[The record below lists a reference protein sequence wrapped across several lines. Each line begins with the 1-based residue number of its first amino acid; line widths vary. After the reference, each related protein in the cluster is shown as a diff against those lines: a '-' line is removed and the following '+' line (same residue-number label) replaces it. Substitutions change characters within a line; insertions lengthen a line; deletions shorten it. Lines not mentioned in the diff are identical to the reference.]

1 MREITT
7 AIEAG
12 KSVLLLGEAG
22 SGKTT
27 LAETLVTTISGLKI
41 AFVSYDGSVT
51 GTLEAIADQLGID
64 TTNEKG
70 RPLRGEALKEAIAD
84 GMDSNTLLICDNA
97 HRWAASLRY
106 WLEILH
112 GKGVTLLLLAI
123 EDLKRD
129 IFIRLTRIEL
139 PRLSENEIREIM
151 IREAVTINLSINP
164 SKISYLQAIAGSNP
178 MLAKQVIQEAKLGRH
193 FEEGGKGSSY
203 INVAPF
209 VNGILTLLGVIRF
222 LGLGLGDRSLYIFGG
237 IAMILAIAFRYIGL
251 GLNQAAKRKPLGKK

>member
-1 MREITT
+1 
-7 AIEAG
+7 
-12 KSVLLLGEAG
+12 LLLGEAG
-22 SGKTT
+22 SGKTI
-27 LAETLVTTISGLKI
+27 LAERVLEAIDGLNV

-51 GTLEAIADQLGID
+51 GTLEAIADQLNID

-70 RPLRGEALKEAIAD
+70 RPLRGDALKEAIAQ
-84 GMDSNTLLICDNA
+84 GMNSDTLLVCDNA

-112 GKGVTLLLLAI
+112 GKGVILLLLAI

-139 PRLSENEIREIM
+139 SPLKEDEIREIM
-151 IREAVTINLSINP
+151 IREAVAVSLDISP
-164 SKISYLQAIAGSNP
+164 SKISQLIAIAGNNP
-178 MLAKQVIQEAKLGRH
+178 LLAKQVIQEAAIGRH
-193 FEEGGKGSSY
+193 FEEGGKSNAY

-237 IAMILAIAFRYIGL
+237 VAMILAIGVRYIGL

>member
-1 MREITT
+1 
-7 AIEAG
+7 
-12 KSVLLLGEAG
+12 LLLGEAG

-27 LAETLVTTISGLKI
+27 LAETLTTAISSLKV

-51 GTLEAIADQLGID
+51 GTLEAIADQLNID
-64 TTNEKG
+64 TTNDKG
-70 RPLRGEALKEAIAD
+70 RPLRGDALKEAIAD
-84 GMDSNTLLICDNA
+84 GMNSNTLLICDNA

-112 GKGVTLLLLAI
+112 GKGVILLLLAI

-139 PRLSENEIREIM
+139 SPLKEDEIREIM
-151 IREAVTINLSINP
+151 IREAVAVNLSITP
-164 SKISYLQAIAGSNP
+164 SKISQLIAIAGLNP
-178 MLAKQVIQEAKLGRH
+178 LLAKQVIQEAAIGRH
-193 FEEGGKGSSY
+193 FEEGGKGNAY

-237 IAMILAIAFRYIGL
+237 IAMILAIGVRYIGL
-251 GLNQAAKRKPLGKK
+251 GINQAAKRKPLGKK